1 MVPSLRNLCASL
13 ALAACA
19 ACAAPKPLALD
30 IPPLER
36 HLPRTSPVDIEH
48 YALKV
53 ALDPRARSLEGECRI
68 RFHPR
73 HDLVQVLELDLDTL
87 DVAGVRDEEGR
98 SISFERRPG
107 VVAIDFGAPL
117 EAGTSH
123 EVVIRYGGVPRRG
136 LWFAGERDGLPTHA
150 FTQGQCDDSR
160 GWFPCWDEPAERAT
174 SELEVTLPAG
184 WISLAAGE
192 KVESLARPDG
202 GTVDL
207 WRMNVPHPAYLTTL
221 VAGELVEVRS
231 SWNGVP
237 LSVVAE
243 PKLDRH
249 LEASFE
255 PTAEILRFF
264 EDLTGARYP
273 FAKYSQ
279 AAVANF
285 PHGGM
290 ENISAT
296 TLTDACVGDE
306 RARRDYDPTGLI
318 AHEAAHQWFGNLLTC
333 ADWSQVW
340 LNEGF
345 ATYGELLYREAT
357 AGRDDFRAALR
368 DVQDF
373 YVAQD
378 TGAQRR
384 PHVWDQWREPFDLFT
399 RGGQA
404 YQGAASRLHLLRF
417 QLGDAAF
424 FRGLRR
430 YVADHRG
437 RAVVTDEFRRSMEQ
451 ESGLDLAPFFQQWF
465 TRPGYPEFEVR
476 WSWSEARRSVRVE
489 VEQVQA
495 SADGT
500 PAVFVLPVDIEVRDA
515 AGARRTRVTIDERR
529 EVIELAAPQPPTWVV
544 FDKHGWVPKRCRT
557 ERSTDEWLELASESD
572 DVNER
577 REALLE
583 LGMRLA
589 TEPDED
595 RRWTIAETL
604 LDGLGHSCESVRLA
618 AARSFGRVHTTVDH
632 PIAQELMGVA
642 SGDRSARVRVAA
654 LETLAAWE
662 TRSEFVRFAREQY
675 AAEFSPATMGAAAR
689 LVALCEGEDALPW
702 LLSQLERESLHDGLR
717 AALVPALA
725 SVRGSRSLEA
735 LQRWLLDESWG
746 VAAREAAA
754 RALVSSAKGRS
765 DLSREASALLERTD
779 LFRLQLALVDL
790 LAAID
795 DGRARAALARFHGR
809 SVDSRSRRA
818 IEAHFERAKR

>member
-1 MVPSLRNLCASL
+1 MKSPLRTSWL
-13 ALAACA
+13 ALGLAALS
-19 ACAAPKPLALD
+19 ACAAPRPLSLD
-30 IPPLER
+30 VPPLER
-36 HLPRTSPVDIEH
+36 HLPRTSPVDVEH
-48 YALKV
+48 YALKIS
-53 ALDPRARSLEGECRI
+53 LDPRARTIAGECRI

-87 DVAGVRDEEGR
+87 DVAGVSDEDGR

-123 EVVIRYGGVPRRG
+123 EVVVRYGGVPRRG
-136 LWFAGERDGLPTHA
+136 LWFAGARDGAPTHA

-160 GWFPCWDEPAERAT
+160 GWFPCIDEPAERAT
-174 SELEVTLPAG
+174 SELEVTLPRG
-184 WISLAAGE
+184 WISVAAGE

-207 WRMNVPHPAYLTTL
+207 WRMSVPHPAYLTTL

-231 SWNGVP
+231 RWNGVP
-237 LSVVAE
+237 LAVVAE
-243 PKLDRH
+243 PALDEH

-255 PTAEILRFF
+255 STAEILQFF

-273 FAKYSQ
+273 YAKYSQ
-279 AAVANF
+279 ALVANF

-290 ENISAT
+290 ENISAS

-357 AGRDDFRAALR
+357 AGRDDFRAAMR

-378 TGAQRR
+378 TGALRR
-384 PHVWDQWREPFDLFT
+384 PHVWDRWREPFDLFT
-399 RGGQA
+399 RGGQT

-417 QLGDAAF
+417 QLGDDVF

-430 YVADHRG
+430 YVAEHRG
-437 RAVVTDEFRRSMEQ
+437 RAVATDDFRRAMEQ

-465 TRPGYPEFEVR
+465 LRPGYPEFAVR
-476 WSWSEARRSVRVE
+476 WSWNESKRSVCIE

-495 SADGT
+495 SVDGT
-500 PAVFVLPVDIEVRDA
+500 PAVFTVPVDVEVRDA
-515 AGARRTRVTIDERR
+515 SGARRTRVTIDERR
-529 EVIELAAPQPPTWVV
+529 EVIELAAAQRPTWVV
-544 FDKHGWVPKRCRT
+544 FDKHGWVPKRART
-557 ERSTDEWLELASESD
+557 ERSTEEWRALAGESD

-589 TEPDED
+589 VEPEEQ
-595 RRWTIAETL
+595 RRWSIAETL
-604 LDGLGHSCESVRLA
+604 LDGLRSPCEAVRIA
-618 AARSFGRVHTTVDH
+618 AARSFGRVHTRPEN

-642 SGDRSARVRVAA
+642 SGDRSARVRIAA
-654 LETLAAWE
+654 LETLSGWE
-662 TRSEFVRFAREQY
+662 TRMEFAAFAREQY
-675 AAEFSPATMGAAAR
+675 AAEYSPATMGAAAR
-689 LVALCEGEDALPW
+689 LIALSEGEQALPW
-702 LLSQLERESLHDGLR
+702 LLQELERASLHDSLR
-717 AALVPALA
+717 AALVPAVA
-725 SVRGSRSLEA
+725 SVRGSRSIEA
-735 LQRWLLDESWG
+735 LQEGLLDESWG

-754 RALVSSAKGRS
+754 RALIASAKGRS
-765 DLSREASALLERTD
+765 DLSRAASDLLGRTD

-790 LAAID
+790 LIALD
-795 DGRARAALARFHGR
+795 DGRARAALAEFHAR
-809 SVDSRSRRA
+809 CVDARPRRA
-818 IEAHFERAKR
+818 IEAHFERAGR

>member
-1 MVPSLRNLCASL
+1 MASFLRTAYL
-13 ALAACA
+13 ALGLAAFLG
-19 ACAAPKPLALD
+19 CAAPKPIALE

-48 YALKV
+48 YALKL
-53 ALDPRARSLEGECRI
+53 ALDPRARSLAGECRI

-87 DVAGVRDEEGR
+87 EVESVRDEEGR
-98 SISFERRPG
+98 AVSFERRPG
-107 VVAIDFGAPL
+107 VLALDFGAPL

-123 EVVIRYGGVPRRG
+123 EVTIRYGGVPRRG

-207 WRMNVPHPAYLTTL
+207 WRMSVPHPAYLTTL

-231 SWNGVP
+231 RWNGVP
-237 LSVVAE
+237 LSFVAE
-243 PKLDRH
+243 PALDPH
-249 LEASFE
+249 LEASFA
-255 PTAEILRFF
+255 PTAEILQFF

-273 FAKYSQ
+273 YAKYSQ

-357 AGRDDFRAALR
+357 AGRDEFRAALR
-368 DVQDF
+368 DVQDH

-378 TGAQRR
+378 TGALRR
-384 PHVWDQWREPFDLFT
+384 PHVWDRWREPFDLFT

-417 QLGDAAF
+417 QLGDEVF
-424 FRGLRR
+424 FRGLKR

-437 RAVVTDEFRRSMEQ
+437 RAVVTEDFRRAMEQ

-465 TRPGYPEFEVR
+465 FRPGYPEFAVR
-476 WSWSEARRSVRVE
+476 WSWSAARRSVRVE

-495 SADGT
+495 STDGT
-500 PAVFVLPVDIEVRDA
+500 PAVFVLPVDLEVRDA
-515 AGARRTRVTIDERR
+515 SGARRTRVTVDERR
-529 EVIELAAPQPPTWVV
+529 EVFELAAAQRPTWVV

-557 ERSTDEWLELASESD
+557 ERSTEEWRALASESD

-583 LGMRLA
+583 LGIRLA

-595 RRWTIAETL
+595 RRWKIAETL
-604 LDGLGHSCESVRLA
+604 LDGLGHPCEAVRLA
-618 AARSFGRVHTTVDH
+618 AARSFGRVHTTADN

-654 LETLAAWE
+654 LETLGAWE
-662 TRSEFVRFAREQY
+662 TRAEFVQFAREQY

-689 LVALCEGEDALPW
+689 LIALVLGEQVFPW
-702 LLSQLERESLHDGLR
+702 LLAELERPTLHDGLR
-717 AALVPALA
+717 AALVPAVA
-725 SVRGSRSLEA
+725 SVRGSRSIEA
-735 LQRWLLDESWG
+735 LQAGLLDESWG

-754 RALVSSAKGRS
+754 RALVASAKGRS
-765 DLSREASALLERTD
+765 ALSRSASDLLGRTD
-779 LFRLQLALVDL
+779 LFRLQVALVEL

-795 DGRARAALARFHGR
+795 DGRARAALAEFHAR
-809 SVDSRSRRA
+809 SVDARPRRA
-818 IEAHFERAKR
+818 IEAHFERAGR